1 MNSNEKRSFN
11 SERVLICVRGI
22 PGSGKSTFAE
32 MMARRNIDKILS
44 ADMFF
49 EDESGNYEWVGE
61 KLRYAH
67 EWCYDQVE
75 KYLLNDTPRVFVAN
89 VLNRERDVR
98 EYKELAEKHNYEFVS
113 VIMEN
118 RNQQVSIHDVPEEN
132 ISKMVNK
139 FSVKL

>member
-1 MNSNEKRSFN
+1 MNK
-11 SERVLICVRGI
+11 ERVLILVRGI

-32 MMARRNIDKILS
+32 MMARPKFDKILS

-49 EDESGNYEWVGE
+49 EDADGNYNWVGE

-67 EWCYDQVE
+67 AWCFDRVE
-75 KYLLNDTPRVFVAN
+75 ECLKYNTPRVYVAN

-98 EYKELAEKHNYEFVS
+98 EYKELAEKYNYEFVS
-113 VIMEN
+113 IIVEN
-118 RNQQVSIHDVPEEN
+118 RNERLSVHDVPKEN
-132 ISKMVNK
+132 IVKMVNK